1 MKKSK
6 EAYVW
11 CCDFNN
17 YRGEGILARTF
28 IEYLSKY
35 KNKII
40 IKTFDREYEFFNN
53 KYKTSSK
60 LKKKEKIN
68 LNLFEKYLYPIIGI
82 LWLWKKYFEKK
93 DIIYLNFNPLWNV
106 IVFIFSPPGTSF
118 GPITGSLY
126 DSEATNIPQMLRK
139 YFFPIL
145 YKIGLFFL
153 FLRKDKLLFSTSLLK
168 KIIPKK
174 KIKKCIFDFQINY
187 YSKLT
192 MKNTKKKRTSI
203 DLIYYN
209 RNHSSKKKKILKA
222 S

>member
-6 EAYVW
+6 ETYVW

-35 KNKII
+35 KKKII

-53 KYKTSSK
+53 KYKTSST

-93 DIIYLNFNPLWNV
+93 DIIYLNFNPLWNI
-106 IVFIFSPPGTSF
+106 IVFIF
-118 GPITGSLY
+118 
-126 DSEATNIPQMLRK
+126 
-139 YFFPIL
+139 
-145 YKIGLFFL
+145 
-153 FLRKDKLLFSTSLLK
+153 LLK
-168 KIIPKK
+168 NLQKIPS
-174 KIKKCIFDFQINY
+174 DQ
-187 YSKLT
+187 
-192 MKNTKKKRTSI
+192 
-203 DLIYYN
+203 
-209 RNHSSKKKKILKA
+209 
-222 S
+222 